1 MLTDEFSFPKITTDT
16 IPDHQFTISASPR
29 RDSSLVYPDYNLD
42 EDNCGRGEGFGRKS
56 FSYLESKMKR
66 EILDAAASPEMS
78 EEKMDMLWE
87 EFNEELQRV
96 SKSSMDKEKEAD
108 QRLSTSGATKGM
120 QEFCDLQALKMSKT
134 SRKRP
139 NVMVVMKILKKLRLL
154 RMRNS
159 PQIKHDY

>member
-1 MLTDEFSFPKITTDT
+1 MLTDEFSFPKITSNT
-16 IPDHQFTISASPR
+16 IPDHHFTISASPW

-42 EDNCGRGEGFGRKS
+42 EGNYGRGESFSRKS

-66 EILDAAASPEMS
+66 EILDAAASPETS

-87 EFNEELQRV
+87 DFNEELQRV
-96 SKSSMDKEKEAD
+96 SKSSMDKKKEAE
-108 QRLSTSGATKGM
+108 RLSTSGATEEM
-120 QEFCDLQALKMSKT
+120 QEFCGLQALKIPKT

-139 NVMVVMKILKKLRLL
+139 NMMVVMKILKKLLLL

-159 PQIKHDY
+159 PQIKQDY